1 MFRPMRDETPEG
13 DRVLRSQQRHAV
25 QSKESS
31 GCLNVK
37 P

>member
-1 MFRPMRDETPEG
+1 MRDETPKE
-13 DRVLRSQQRHAV
+13 DRVLHGQQRHAI